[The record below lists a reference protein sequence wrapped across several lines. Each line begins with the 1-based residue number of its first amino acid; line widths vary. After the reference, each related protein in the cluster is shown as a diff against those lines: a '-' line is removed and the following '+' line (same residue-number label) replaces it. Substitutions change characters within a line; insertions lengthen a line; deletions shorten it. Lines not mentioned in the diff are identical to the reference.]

1 MIKKEIAVGRN
12 KTVYLE
18 YDNKE
23 YDIEYVENKNVFIL
37 RRLKDNKVL
46 EILSDKIG
54 FIVQVNSYGVS
65 NFVTT
70 EYSEDK
76 EEIKFKHYIDRS
88 SWDEFKL
95 MNQIVCDNIFISSR
109 VSDNSYIVEQNGYS
123 GSVYCLNGSMRKYDH
138 IYNDKRINE
147 IIGDNVLMVSK
158 VKRAL
163 GDSSLTD
170 TITYGINPENFE
182 IVTPIW
188 SELQQRS
195 IVVDKYSE
203 DKERELR
210 KKLFGE
216 NSYVAITCQEDLDN
230 RAIYVEVQ
238 HYLNELSRHLN
249 RTDKVYK
256 DVMEDEVNIDFIKK
270 FVRK

>member
-1 MIKKEIAVGRN
+1 MIKTEIAVGRN

-18 YDNKE
+18 YNNEE

-88 SWDEFKL
+88 SYDDFKL
-95 MNQIVCDNIFISSR
+95 INEIDCDNIFISSR
-109 VSDNSYIVEQNGYS
+109 VSDNSFIVEQNGYS
-123 GSVYCLNGSMRKYDH
+123 GSVYCLNGSMRRYDH
-138 IYNDKRINE
+138 IYNDKKINK
-147 IIGDNVLMVSK
+147 IVGDNILMVSK
-158 VKRAL
+158 EKRAL
-163 GDSSLTD
+163 GDSSLID
-170 TITYGINPENFE
+170 TITYGINPETFE

-238 HYLNELSRHLN
+238 DYLNKLAMHMK
-249 RTDKVYK
+249 RTDKVYT
-256 DVMEDEVNIDFIKK
+256 DVTEDKVNIDFVKK